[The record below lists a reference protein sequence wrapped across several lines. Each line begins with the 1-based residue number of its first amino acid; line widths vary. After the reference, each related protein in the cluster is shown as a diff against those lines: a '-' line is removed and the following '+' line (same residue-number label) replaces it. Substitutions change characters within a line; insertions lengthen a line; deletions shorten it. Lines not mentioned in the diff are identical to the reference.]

1 MLGKLIAFLWQT
13 ASPLKYSVV
22 VVAVVAGLS
31 RDGIMWAINESA
43 AAVGTDNSLTF
54 WLPVFLVMFLLFLL
68 STFYYHVLAQKLV
81 GKLVRK
87 LRLRL
92 TRNLLKA
99 QPNLLQREGHGT
111 LYQIMTQ
118 DVTSLSQFS
127 GQVLDTLPSLIFL
140 CIAIP
145 QMFFLSTIAG
155 VFAIFVMLGGCMGYY
170 VQRKAAEAGAENIRL
185 LEIKYFERVSD
196 AISGFRQLRLHKP
209 RRRDLMNDVEEVVE
223 DARTAQLF
231 VATRYSIGEIVVQAL
246 KFALFGTVIFLVPH
260 LTDQTA
266 TTVFQIITVVLFSL
280 TPFEAIVTKYP
291 AYIHARVCFIRVME
305 LQKKLVEFVDAPQ
318 SDSDDALAF
327 DTIELT
333 NVIATH
339 TAREESTFQLGPLD
353 FSINRGETVFIV
365 GENGSGK
372 TTFLSVLTGLLE
384 PVEGDLKINGTPIQI
399 DQMEQY
405 RALFSTVFTDFHL
418 FRKLYGLYDIDEA
431 DAEKMLTKVHL
442 ADMTR
447 IENNEFT
454 RVDLSAGQ
462 KRRLALA
469 VAALENRDII
479 LLDEFVAD
487 QDPEHRRYFFEEL
500 IPEFKA
506 LGKTVIVTT
515 HDLKWIANCD
525 RLLTFEDGQIT
536 SIQSFVDGEETTIP
550 LSGATS
556 AD

>member
-13 ASPLKYSVV
+13 ASPLKYGVV
-22 VVAVVAGLS
+22 IVAVVAGLS

-43 AAVGTDNSLTF
+43 AAVGTDKSLSF
-54 WLPVFLVMFLLFLL
+54 WLPAFLAMFLLFLL
-68 STFYYHVLAQKLV
+68 ATFYYHVLAQKLV

-99 QPNLLQREGHGT
+99 QPNLLQREGHGA

-127 GQVLDTLPSLIFL
+127 GQILDTLPSLIFL

-145 QMFFLSTIAG
+145 QMFLLSTTAG
-155 VFAIFVMLGGCMGYY
+155 FCAIFVMVGGCLGYY

-196 AISGFRQLRLHKP
+196 VISGFRQLRLHKP

-246 KFALFGTVIFLVPH
+246 KFALFGIVIFLVPQ

-291 AYIHARVCFIRVME
+291 SYIHARVCFLRVME
-305 LQKKLVEFVDAPQ
+305 LQRKLVEFVDAPQ
-318 SDSDDALAF
+318 SDNDEALEF
-327 DTIELT
+327 EKIELT
-333 NVIATH
+333 GVVATH
-339 TAREESTFQLGPLD
+339 LAREESTFQLGPLD
-353 FSINRGETVFIV
+353 FSIERGESVFIV

-384 PVEGDLKINGTPIQI
+384 PVEGELKINGKLVDIE
-399 DQMEQY
+399 QMEQY

-418 FRKLYGLYDIDEA
+418 FRKLYGLYHIDSASAKE
-431 DAEKMLTKVHL
+431 MLDKVHL
-442 ADMTR
+442 GDITGV
-447 IENNEFT
+447 EDNQFT

-469 VAALENRDII
+469 VVGFEDRDII

-500 IPEFKA
+500 LPEFKA
-506 LGKTVIVTT
+506 MGKTVIVTT

-525 RLLTFEDGQIT
+525 RLLTFEDGRIK
-536 SIQSFVDGEETTIP
+536 SVQSFVDGEETT
-550 LSGATS
+550 SQQSSATS
-556 AD
+556 AT

>member
-13 ASPLKYSVV
+13 ASPLKYGVV

-43 AAVGTDNSLTF
+43 AAVGTEKSLSF
-54 WLPVFLVMFLLFLL
+54 WLPAFVGMFLLFLL

-99 QPNLLQREGHGT
+99 QPNLLQREGHGA

-127 GQVLDTLPSLIFL
+127 GQILDTLPSLIFL
-140 CIAIP
+140 CIAMP
-145 QMFFLSTIAG
+145 QMFLLSTTAG
-155 VFAIFVMLGGCMGYY
+155 FCAIFVMLGGCMGYY
-170 VQRKAAEAGAENIRL
+170 LQRKAAEAGAENIRL

-196 AISGFRQLRLHKP
+196 VISGFRQLRLHKP
-209 RRRDLMNDVEEVVE
+209 RRRDLMDDVEHVVE
-223 DARTAQLF
+223 EARTAQLF

-246 KFALFGTVIFLVPH
+246 KFALFGIVIFLVPQLSDH
-260 LTDQTA
+260 TA

-318 SDSDDALAF
+318 SESDEALEF
-327 DTIELT
+327 EKIELT
-333 NVIATH
+333 DVVATH
-339 TAREESTFQLGPLD
+339 LAREQSTFQLGPLD

-372 TTFLSVLTGLLE
+372 TTFLSVLAGLLE
-384 PVEGDLKINGTPIQI
+384 PVEGDLKINGTPVDIE
-399 DQMEQY
+399 QMEQY

-418 FRKLYGLYDIDEA
+418 FRKLYGLYHIDS
-431 DAEKMLTKVHL
+431 DAAKEMLDKVHL
-442 ADMTR
+442 GDVTG
-447 IENNEFT
+447 IEDNQFT

-469 VAALENRDII
+469 VAAFEDRDII

-506 LGKTVIVTT
+506 LGKTIVVTT

-525 RLLTFEDGQIT
+525 RLFTFEDGRIK
-536 SIQSFVDGEETTIP
+536 SVQSFVDGEETT
-550 LSGATS
+550 SRQSDTTTAS
-556 AD
+556 